1 MHLGGRAA
9 DQGQKIKLDFDR
21 SQVTVQSRGRRRED
35 VDDIGLDKH
44 IETRSDNGLV
54 RLGGAYVT
62 PADLPDE
69 EDRAYEERTSEKAT
83 RHAGSGSRHI
93 LKVMSE
99 DTTQLYEAEGASSR
113 RHKKVRPASDDNGQG
128 LSRDERRRSKMA
140 AGQDMGTEV
149 EQDFADPARSVSRSH
164 RKSKHRVEPPK
175 SQGEEAGFAGYN
187 DEDGGPYEDQAG
199 RGQQNDTEVN
209 ETGGEYAGDE
219 PDEAYHEGYQEGE
232 EGQVRKGH
240 GRHRSS
246 QGGATAE
253 YRRSSRA
260 HR

>member
-1 MHLGGRAA
+1 VQLGGRAA
-9 DQGQKIKLDFDR
+9 DRGQKIKLDFDR
-21 SQVTVQSRGRRRED
+21 SQVTVHSRGRRRED
-35 VDDIGLDKH
+35 VDDIGLDRH
-44 IETRSDNGLV
+44 IDAPSDNGLS

-62 PADLPDE
+62 PPDLPDE
-69 EDRAYEERTSEKAT
+69 EDKDYDERTSEKAT
-83 RHAGSGSRHI
+83 RRAAPSSHRHS

-113 RHKKVRPASDDNGQG
+113 RHKKVRPASDNGQG

-140 AGQDMGTEV
+140 ASQDMGTEV

-164 RKSKHRVEPPK
+164 RKSKHRVEPRK

-187 DEDGGPYEDQAG
+187 DEDGGPYEDEAG
-199 RGQQNDTEVN
+199 REQQNDMEVN
-209 ETGGEYAGDE
+209 EMGGEYAGDE
-219 PDEAYHEGYQEGE
+219 PDEAYQEGYQEGE